1 MPDNGNSDGNLN
13 VLADTVS
20 DWTPDVW
27 LRRKRN
33 TEGIRHL
40 IELSRWSYTSG
51 LILINNGET
60 GILVVLSSKKA

>member
-20 DWTPDVW
+20 DWIPGVW

-51 LILINNGET
+51 LILNNGET